1 MMASFSK
8 VFQHG
13 LGQEEAVRRIRERIA
28 IEKNNRANVANVTRE
43 VWDPFNVLDFSMI
56 VFKFRI
62 DGTLQIE
69 NNTMELTLKLP
80 LGAKVF
86 AGMIEDQITQQINAL
101 LN

>member
-1 MMASFSK
+1 M
-8 VFQHG
+8 
-13 LGQEEAVRRIRERIA
+13 
-28 IEKNNRANVANVTRE
+28 TRE